1 MRFVEYDA
9 SYFYQ
14 SLFEQTHY
22 LSAMYRTFQ
31 KVYLNRLYNLLEYY
45 YTHSTSMIVFG
56 IRPKGIR
63 CLATLAIGIPRRDSP
78 NGHSL
83 RSNKSFQITND
94 MRNTQNHRP
103 NRNHVKLINK

>member
-1 MRFVEYDA
+1 MRFVEYGA

-22 LSAMYRTFQ
+22 RSAMFRTFQ

-45 YTHSTSMIVFG
+45 YTHSTSMIVFE

-63 CLATLAIGIPRRDSP
+63 CRAK
-78 NGHSL
+78 NHSRL
-83 RSNKSFQITND
+83 QMICVT
-94 MRNTQNHRP
+94 HRTTAP
-103 NRNHVKLINK
+103 IVIM